1 MAADYP
7 YTPNPATLKSFFAKI
22 RNAGVP
28 EKVTIKYI
36 ESLGFKSKND
46 RYILSIL
53 KATGLLDQAGTPTQV
68 WKNYR
73 PKGTGEKALAQ
84 ALKRT
89 YADLFKTYP
98 DAERK
103 DTEALRNFFSAKTSV
118 GDSTL
123 GLMVRTFKNLAELA
137 DLEGEEPEV
146 EEQDEEVENQN
157 RASAKVKV
165 LASHQSHQHPAV
177 NINIQLQLPATEDGA
192 IYEKLFAAMEK
203 HLFGKETD

>member
-1 MAADYP
+1 MADYP
-7 YTPNPATLKSFFAKI
+7 YTPNPAVIKTFFAKI

-28 EKVTIKYI
+28 DKVTIKYI
-36 ESLGFKSKND
+36 VSLGFKSKND
-46 RYILSIL
+46 RYILTIL
-53 KATGLLDQAGTPTQV
+53 KAIGMVDQAGTPTPV
-68 WKNYR
+68 WKGYR
-73 PKGTGEKALAQ
+73 AKGTGEKVLAQ

-118 GDSTL
+118 ADATL

-137 DLEGEEPEV
+137 DFEGEAPE
-146 EEQDEEVENQN
+146 EELEDEEVEKPH
-157 RASAKVKV
+157 RAIAK
-165 LASHQSHQHPAV
+165 LRALPLPESPNHPAV
-177 NINIQLQLPATEDGA
+177 NINIQLQLPATEDGT

-203 HLFGKETD
+203 HLFAKKAD